1 MNNTKSILA
10 ETLAE
15 IQEIKEGISKNANH
29 VLKST
34 LKEDLEAIV
43 RKGLNEADEDQ
54 PNDMVGDG
62 IPTDLG
68 SDNVDSTEM
77 SDDLGIDPTA
87 GVEGEPGEPEL
98 IDLTDKADDEV
109 IQHFNLMSP
118 ADEIEVV
125 QTPEG
130 GVQININP
138 STEEGGST
146 EEVPAAMD
154 SIGGEDETT
163 PEGGDENGSD
173 DEEDTLKSDELDETI
188 EPVYEI
194 EITEETEEEGAI
206 QETEVTDEAATT
218 ADHAEKQEKNV
229 DEVTHMRD
237 MEHMKH
243 REEELHESLVATRK
257 KLQTLVAENKN
268 KTEELQKVSQLVE
281 EFKGA
286 ENEYKTAIKNLK
298 GQLQE
303 VALFTS
309 NLTYAVKL
317 MTENSTTKDEKLDI
331 LKRFDSAKTLSE
343 SREIFNSMENLF
355 STSKNTV
362 EKTIE
367 ETVLKGSKTSG
378 ASNLNES
385 TAYQNPQLSRML
397 DIIGKIK

>member
-1 MNNTKSILA
+1 MSNTKSILA

-54 PNDMVGDG
+54 PNDVDGDG
-62 IPTDLG
+62 NPSDLESG
-68 SDNVDSTEM
+68 NVDSMEM

-87 GVEGEPGEPEL
+87 GVDATEPEL
-98 IDLTDKADDEV
+98 VDLTDKPDDEV
-109 IQHFNLMSP
+109 IQHFNLMEP

-125 QTPEG
+125 QTPDG

-138 STEEGGST
+138 ADTEETGGT
-146 EEVPAAMD
+146 EELPAVD
-154 SIGGEDETT
+154 DQPVGDEA
-163 PEGGDENGSD
+163 PIEGGDDVSD
-173 DEEDTLKSDELDETI
+173 DDTLKSDELDETM

-194 EITEETEEEGAI
+194 EITEEVTEESEKV
-206 QETEVTDEAATT
+206 EEVSEDV
-218 ADHAEKQEKNV
+218 AEESTVKEEEKV
-229 DEVTHMRD
+229 EEDTHMRD
-237 MEHMKH
+237 IEHMKH
-243 REEELHESLVATRK
+243 REQELHESLVATRK

-268 KTEELQKVSQLVE
+268 KTEELEKVNQLVE

-331 LKRFDSAKTLSE
+331 LKRFDSAKTLTE

-355 STSKNTV
+355 NTSKKNV

-367 ETVLKGSKTSG
+367 ETVLKGNKTSG
-378 ASNLNES
+378 ASNLNET
-385 TAYQNPQLSRML
+385 TAYQNPQISRML

>member
-1 MNNTKSILA
+1 MSNTKSILA

-54 PNDMVGDG
+54 PNDVDGDG
-62 IPTDLG
+62 NPSDLESG
-68 SDNVDSTEM
+68 NVDSMEM

-87 GVEGEPGEPEL
+87 GVDATEPEL
-98 IDLTDKADDEV
+98 VDLTDKPDDEV
-109 IQHFNLMSP
+109 IQHFNLMEP

-125 QTPEG
+125 QTPDG

-138 STEEGGST
+138 ADTEETGGT
-146 EEVPAAMD
+146 EELPAVD
-154 SIGGEDETT
+154 DQPVGDEA
-163 PEGGDENGSD
+163 PIEGGDDVSD
-173 DEEDTLKSDELDETI
+173 DDTLKSDELDETM

-194 EITEETEEEGAI
+194 EITEEVTEESEKV
-206 QETEVTDEAATT
+206 EEVSEDV
-218 ADHAEKQEKNV
+218 AEESTVKEEEKV
-229 DEVTHMRD
+229 EEDTHVRD
-237 MEHMKH
+237 IEHMKH
-243 REEELHESLVATRK
+243 REQELHESLVATRK

-268 KTEELQKVSQLVE
+268 KTEELEKVNQLVE

-331 LKRFDSAKTLSE
+331 LKRFDSAKTLTE

-355 STSKNTV
+355 NTSKKNV

-367 ETVLKGSKTSG
+367 ETVLKGNKTSG
-378 ASNLNES
+378 ASNLNET
-385 TAYQNPQLSRML
+385 TAYQNPQISRML

>member
-15 IQEIKEGISKNANH
+15 IQEIKEGLSKNANH

-62 IPTDLG
+62 NPTDLG

-98 IDLTDKADDEV
+98 IDLTGKPDDEV

-130 GVQININP
+130 GVQINIAP
-138 STEEGGST
+138 AEPQAGST
-146 EEVPAAMD
+146 EEVPA
-154 SIGGEDETT
+154 E
-163 PEGGDENGSD
+163 PEAIPGGDELTPNGDETVSD
-173 DEEDTLKSDELDETI
+173 DEDETLKSDELDETI

-194 EITEETEEEGAI
+194 EITETEDEGAI
-206 QETEVTDEAATT
+206 QETKVENESTTT
-218 ADHAEKQEKNV
+218 ANHAEKHEKNV
-229 DEVTHMRD
+229 DEDTHMRD
-237 MEHMKH
+237 LEHMKH
-243 REEELHESLVATRK
+243 REQELHESLVATRK

-268 KTEELQKVSQLVE
+268 KTEELQKVNQLVE

-331 LKRFDSAKTLSE
+331 LKRFDSAKTLTE

-355 STSKNTV
+355 STSKKNV